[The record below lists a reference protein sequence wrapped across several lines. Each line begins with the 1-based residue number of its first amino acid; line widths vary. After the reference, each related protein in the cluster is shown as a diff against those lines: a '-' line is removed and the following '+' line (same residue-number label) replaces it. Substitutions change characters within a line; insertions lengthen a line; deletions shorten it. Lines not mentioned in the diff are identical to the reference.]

1 MTDIL
6 IPFPG
11 NEQLASSLAKLMNAK
26 LAEVAFHRFPDGET
40 YVRFDSDVAE
50 RTVWI
55 VCTLDRPNEKFVPL
69 MITAETAKDLG
80 ASRVGLVAPYL
91 AYMRQDARFQPG
103 EAVSSAYFASVLSC
117 IVDAMI
123 TVDPHLHRRSS
134 LSEIYSI
141 PTAVVHAAPV
151 VADWICHE
159 LARPLLVG
167 PDAESEQ
174 WVAEV
179 ARLADAPHVVLQKV
193 RRGDRDV
200 EVSVPDIDRWR
211 GCTPVLVDDIVST
224 ARTMIETIGHLRIT
238 DMPPPVCLVVHA
250 VFVDRSFEELA
261 DAGAA
266 QIVSCNTIPHDS
278 NVLDMTSSIAEA
290 AVTLKWS
297 ASHCCYSATIRHQPG
312 NGPSEVEGQ
321 SDG

>member
-6 IPFPG
+6 IPLPG
-11 NEQLASSLAKLMNAK
+11 NEQLAGSLAKTMNAE
-26 LAEVAFHRFPDGET
+26 LAEAVFHRFPDGET
-40 YVRFDSDVAE
+40 YVRFESDVAQ
-50 RTVWI
+50 RTAWI
-55 VCTLDRPNEKFVPL
+55 VCTLDRPNEKFVPM

-80 ASRVGLVAPYL
+80 ASRVGLIAPYL
-91 AYMRQDARFQPG
+91 AYMRQDIRFHPG

-117 IVDAMI
+117 IFDAII

-151 VADWICHE
+151 VADWIRHE
-159 LARPLLVG
+159 VARPLLVG

-179 ARLADAPHVVLQKV
+179 ARLADVPHVVLRKV

-200 EVSVPDIDRWR
+200 EVSVPELDRWR
-211 GCTPVLVDDIVST
+211 GRTPVLVDDIVST
-224 ARTMIETIGHLRIT
+224 ARTMIETIGHLRKA

-250 VFVDRSFEELA
+250 IFVDRSFEELA

-266 QIVSCNTIPHDS
+266 RIVSCNTIPHDS
-278 NVLDMTSSIAEA
+278 NVLDMTGSIAEA
-290 AVTLKWS
+290 AATLRWS
-297 ASHCCYSATIRHQPG
+297 ASHHCQSATTSHEPG
-312 NGPSEVEGQ
+312 NDPPQVGGEH
-321 SDG
+321 